1 MSSKSVEQI
10 KADLK
15 QIVLIIE
22 NLDSKQSSLI
32 DLDLSL
38 EKVRRLYEN
47 ISTLKLEKLSK
58 SSFNT
63 DNSTEQHTEEITIE
77 EQIDQEALK
86 LMEEK
91 EVSEISTP
99 VENAEEK
106 PQEKLKPIEDVIKE
120 PIEKSIAEPIEKSIA
135 EPIEKPIAEP
145 VEEVTNITETT
156 APNTKDTN
164 TDVNAVLANQINEKT
179 SLNDILANI
188 KSDNDLASQL
198 QKSPIQDLKTAIS
211 INDKIWFTREL
222 FDGDNDKYLSSLEQ
236 INNAKSIEEAIAFA
250 DTFRWDKKETSTKRF
265 LELIYRRFV

>member
-106 PQEKLKPIEDVIKE
+106 PQEKLEPIEDVIEE
-120 PIEKSIAEPIEKSIA
+120 PVEKS
-135 EPIEKPIAEP
+135 IAEP